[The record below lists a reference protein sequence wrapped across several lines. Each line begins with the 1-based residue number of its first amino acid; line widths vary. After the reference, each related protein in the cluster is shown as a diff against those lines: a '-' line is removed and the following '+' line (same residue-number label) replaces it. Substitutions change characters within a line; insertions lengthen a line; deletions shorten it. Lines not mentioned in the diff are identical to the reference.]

1 MFLNSEKKG
10 EKYQEY
16 RIREYMPGS
25 VLDRKERKKPV
36 TNTKKEK
43 EVKEKKREGK
53 IRATKEKE
61 GYLEARK
68 AHTKQYNV
76 PVALERRSSGG
87 LNPWS
92 CRKLLSHLRGHK
104 REKNGNRHSRRWSS
118 LSTTATATKRE
129 RERLALYLSG
139 ARPFCCQAALLTL
152 TKQGQIYRK
161 EPTTSS
167 LRHRCLFSTFQQ
179 PLVV

>member
-1 MFLNSEKKG
+1 
-10 EKYQEY
+10 
-16 RIREYMPGS
+16 MPGS

-104 REKNGNRHSRRWSS
+104 RKKNGNRHSRRWSS

-129 RERLALYLSG
+129 RETCSLPLWRSTVLLSSCITYTDETRTDIPQRANHFLASSSV
-139 ARPFCCQAALLTL
+139 PFFDFPAAACCLTYALLSHIPL
-152 TKQGQIYRK
+152 QFFF
-161 EPTTSS
+161 
-167 LRHRCLFSTFQQ
+167 LFFAR
-179 PLVV
+179 